1 MIDLCAHSQRTRK
14 ALRAGGENHEFLNIQ
29 PIARVCAAVENIH
42 HRHGQNMRLHTAEV
56 AEQRDMLGTCR
67 RLCAGDGHGER
78 GVCAEY
84 GFIFRAVQRDERVI
98 DGGEVIRVHAAERF
112 VNSAGDIFACLQNA
126 LSAVELHVVVAQ
138 FMRFKLSGGCA
149 AGRDACADRA
159 AGKPL
164 PPLAGVPLAIK
175 DNMNLVGMRTTCA
188 SRMLEDY
195 QSVYTATCVQRMLDA
210 GCLPMGKANM
220 DEFAFGSSTE
230 SSAFHRTNNPWDT
243 ERVPGGSSGGSAAA
257 VAAGEVAL
265 SLGSDTGGSIRQPA
279 SLCGVVGF
287 KPTYG
292 AVSRY
297 GVVAFGSSLDQV
309 GPFGRT
315 VEDVAL
321 AMNALTGAGH
331 DPYDCTSQDCAVD
344 FTEHLNDS
352 IEGKRVGII
361 PAFME
366 AEGLTPE
373 VKAAVQRAAQ
383 ELQNQ
388 GAELVEVD
396 LPHLDAAIAAYYVIG
411 PAEAFSNL
419 ARFDGIRYGYQE
431 EGCANL
437 SDQSSLSRAHGFGAE
452 AKRRQMLGA
461 YLLSSGVYDK
471 YYYAAQKARTL
482 ITQDYDAAY
491 AKVDTI
497 LMPASPRT
505 AFKFGEI
512 SDPTQMYLSDL
523 YTISLNI
530 CGNGGISVPLG
541 LGEDTQLPVSAQ
553 LVGPA
558 FRDRQLLT
566 FARALE
572 RGFADAAT
580 GAPVLSVA
588 PDFAGKGG
596 EL

>member
-1 MIDLCAHSQRTRK
+1 
-14 ALRAGGENHEFLNIQ
+14 
-29 PIARVCAAVENIH
+29 
-42 HRHGQNMRLHTAEV
+42 MRLSTDLMTAAQIAAGVAVGDFSATEV
-56 AEQRDMLGTCR
+56 AQASLEAIEAREDS
-67 RLCAGDGHGER
+67 
-78 GVCAEY
+78 
-84 GFIFRAVQRDERVI
+84 VQAFLQVTPELALDAAAKI
-98 DGGEVIRVHAAERF
+98 DAA
-112 VNSAGDIFACLQNA
+112 
-126 LSAVELHVVVAQ
+126 
-138 FMRFKLSGGCA
+138 
-149 AGRDACADRA
+149 RA
-159 AGKPL
+159 AGETL
-164 PPLAGVPLAIK
+164 PPLAGVPLVIK
-175 DNMNLVGMRTTCA
+175 DNMNLVGTRTTCA
-188 SRMLEDY
+188 SRMLENY
-195 QSVYTATCVQRMLDA
+195 ESVYTATCVERMLAA

-257 VAAGEVAL
+257 VAAGECTLA
-265 SLGSDTGGSIRQPA
+265 LGSDTGGSIRQPA
-279 SLCGVVGF
+279 SLCGVVGM

-321 AMNALTGAGH
+321 AMNALVAAGH
-331 DPYDCTSQDCAVD
+331 DPYDCTSQDCPVD
-344 FTEHLNDS
+344 FLEHLNDP

-366 AEGLTPE
+366 AEGLTAE
-373 VKAAVQRAAQ
+373 VRAAVESAAAKL
-383 ELQNQ
+383 EEQ
-388 GAELVEVD
+388 GAELVEID
-396 LPHLDAAIAAYYVIG
+396 LPHLDAAISAYYVIG

-437 SDQSSLSRAHGFGAE
+437 TEQSSRSRAHGFGAE

-482 ITQDYDAAY
+482 ITQDYNAAY
-491 AKVDTI
+491 EKVDTI

-541 LGEDTQLPVSAQ
+541 LGADSKLPVSAQ

-558 FRDRQLLT
+558 FKDRQLLT
-566 FARALE
+566 FARAIE
-572 RGFADAAT
+572 RGFAHEDGSPA
-580 GAPVLSVA
+580 LSIA
-588 PDFAGKGG
+588 HGFAGKGG

>member
-1 MIDLCAHSQRTRK
+1 MAQSFDSLTAAQIA
-14 ALRAGGENHEFLNIQ
+14 AG
-29 PIARVCAAVENIH
+29 V
-42 HRHGQNMRLHTAEV
+42 
-56 AEQRDMLGTCR
+56 
-67 RLCAGDGHGER
+67 
-78 GVCAEY
+78 
-84 GFIFRAVQRDERVI
+84 
-98 DGGEVIRVHAAERF
+98 
-112 VNSAGDIFACLQNA
+112 SAGDFTAT
-126 LSAVELHVVVAQ
+126 EVAQ
-138 FMRFKLSGGCA
+138 ASLVAIEAREGGVQAFLQVSPELALEA
-149 AGRDACADRA
+149 AARVDADRA

-175 DNMNLVGMRTTCA
+175 DNMNLVGTRTTCA

-243 ERVPGGSSGGSAAA
+243 ERVP
-257 VAAGEVAL
+257 
-265 SLGSDTGGSIRQPA
+265 GGSIRQPA

-373 VKAAVQRAAQ
+373 VKTAVQRAAQ
-383 ELQNQ
+383 ELQ
-388 GAELVEVD
+388 
-396 LPHLDAAIAAYYVIG
+396 
-411 PAEAFSNL
+411 
-419 ARFDGIRYGYQE
+419 
-431 EGCANL
+431 NL

-541 LGEDTQLPVSAQ
+541 LGEDSKLPVSAQ

-558 FRDRQLLT
+558 FKDRQLLT

-580 GAPVLSVA
+580 GAPALSVA